1 MTNKNINLSVVV
13 PVFNEEKTLVE
24 ILNQLKLLKDFC
36 NLEIIIVNDGSSD
49 KSKEI
54 IINNDN
60 LYSKAIH
67 FEKNMGKGKA
77 VIEGLKLCSGECAL
91 IQDADLEYSPND
103 IVKFL
108 EKIVKNN
115 ADFIMGSRFIG
126 NERSVLNFWHMV
138 GNKFITILFNIFNNT
153 TFSDIYCC
161 YYVFK
166 MNCIDIK
173 KLKSVGWGQQAEIL
187 TYLVNKSSKICEIAV
202 NYNGRTYKEGK
213 KIKYYN
219 VLEVIYWI
227 CYTKIKTLIL

>member
-103 IVKFL
+103 IVKFFTT
-108 EKIVKNN
+108 KHRCKRSIVYQ
-115 ADFIMGSRFIG
+115 DVYIIFFG
-126 NERSVLNFWHMV
+126 N
-138 GNKFITILFNIFNNT
+138 I
-153 TFSDIYCC
+153 
-161 YYVFK
+161 
-166 MNCIDIK
+166 
-173 KLKSVGWGQQAEIL
+173 
-187 TYLVNKSSKICEIAV
+187 
-202 NYNGRTYKEGK
+202 
-213 KIKYYN
+213 
-219 VLEVIYWI
+219 
-227 CYTKIKTLIL
+227 